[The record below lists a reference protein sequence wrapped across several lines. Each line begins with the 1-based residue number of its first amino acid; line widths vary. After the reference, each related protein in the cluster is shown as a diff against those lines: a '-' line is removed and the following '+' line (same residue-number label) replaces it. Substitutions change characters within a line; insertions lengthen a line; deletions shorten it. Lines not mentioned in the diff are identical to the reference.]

1 MIYDIVISDQAEI
14 DLRGIF
20 EYIAF
25 ELQATENA
33 SGQLDRLE
41 ACIMDLDHMPKRYRQ
56 YELEPWKSRGLR
68 VALVDNYLVLYI
80 PDDDKLVVT
89 IIRVM
94 YGGRDVD
101 TQLNLKASIRNGW
114 CFFHVW
120 RNLFFYAHFYG
131 RRYRPLLTE
140 LWVLLSRLAE
150 IPPNYR
156 LP

>member
-1 MIYDIVISDQAEI
+1 MNLIYLNQYERKDMQ
-14 DLRGIF
+14 
-20 EYIAF
+20 
-25 ELQATENA
+25 TPENV

-80 PDDDKLVVT
+80 PDDDTQVVT

-101 TQLNLKASIRNGW
+101 TQLNRFIK
-114 CFFHVW
+114 
-120 RNLFFYAHFYG
+120 
-131 RRYRPLLTE
+131 TK
-140 LWVLLSRLAE
+140 
-150 IPPNYR
+150 
-156 LP
+156 

>member
-1 MIYDIVISDQAEI
+1 MIYYIVISDQAEI

-25 ELQATENA
+25 ELQTPENV

-68 VALVDNYLVLYI
+68 AAPVDNYLVLYI
-80 PDDDKLVVT
+80 PDDDTQVV
-89 IIRVM
+89 
-94 YGGRDVD
+94 
-101 TQLNLKASIRNGW
+101 QNNLKASIRNGW
-114 CFFHVW
+114 CFFHAW
-120 RNLFFYAHFYG
+120 RNLGFFYAHFYG
-131 RRYRPLLTE
+131 RRYRPWLTE
-140 LWVLLSRLAE
+140 LWVLLSRSVE

-156 LP
+156 QP

>member
-1 MIYDIVISDQAEI
+1 MNLIYLKQYERKDMQ
-14 DLRGIF
+14 
-20 EYIAF
+20 
-25 ELQATENA
+25 TPENV

-80 PDDDKLVVT
+80 PDDDTQVVT

-101 TQLNLKASIRNGW
+101 TQLNRFIK
-114 CFFHVW
+114 
-120 RNLFFYAHFYG
+120 
-131 RRYRPLLTE
+131 TK
-140 LWVLLSRLAE
+140 
-150 IPPNYR
+150 
-156 LP
+156 

>member
-1 MIYDIVISDQAEI
+1 MNLIYLNQYERKDMQ
-14 DLRGIF
+14 
-20 EYIAF
+20 
-25 ELQATENA
+25 TPENV

-80 PDDDKLVVT
+80 PDDDTQMVT

-101 TQLNLKASIRNGW
+101 TQLNRFIK
-114 CFFHVW
+114 
-120 RNLFFYAHFYG
+120 
-131 RRYRPLLTE
+131 TK
-140 LWVLLSRLAE
+140 
-150 IPPNYR
+150 
-156 LP
+156 

>member
-1 MIYDIVISDQAEI
+1 MNLIYLNQYERKDM
-14 DLRGIF
+14 L
-20 EYIAF
+20 
-25 ELQATENA
+25 TPENV

-80 PDDDKLVVT
+80 PDDDTQVVT

-101 TQLNLKASIRNGW
+101 TQLNRFIK
-114 CFFHVW
+114 
-120 RNLFFYAHFYG
+120 
-131 RRYRPLLTE
+131 TK
-140 LWVLLSRLAE
+140 
-150 IPPNYR
+150 
-156 LP
+156 

>member
-1 MIYDIVISDQAEI
+1 MNLIYLNQYERKDMQ
-14 DLRGIF
+14 
-20 EYIAF
+20 
-25 ELQATENA
+25 TPENV

-80 PDDDKLVVT
+80 PDDDTQVVT

-101 TQLNLKASIRNGW
+101 TQLKR
-114 CFFHVW
+114 F
-120 RNLFFYAHFYG
+120 
-131 RRYRPLLTE
+131 TKTK
-140 LWVLLSRLAE
+140 
-150 IPPNYR
+150 
-156 LP
+156 

>member
-1 MIYDIVISDQAEI
+1 MNLIYLNKYERKDMQ
-14 DLRGIF
+14 
-20 EYIAF
+20 
-25 ELQATENA
+25 TPENV

-80 PDDDKLVVT
+80 PDDDTQVVT

-101 TQLNLKASIRNGW
+101 TQLNRFIK
-114 CFFHVW
+114 
-120 RNLFFYAHFYG
+120 
-131 RRYRPLLTE
+131 TK
-140 LWVLLSRLAE
+140 
-150 IPPNYR
+150 
-156 LP
+156 

>member
-1 MIYDIVISDQAEI
+1 MQ
-14 DLRGIF
+14 
-20 EYIAF
+20 
-25 ELQATENA
+25 TPENV

-80 PDDDKLVVT
+80 PDDDTQVVT

-101 TQLNLKASIRNGW
+101 TQLDIFTK
-114 CFFHVW
+114 
-120 RNLFFYAHFYG
+120 
-131 RRYRPLLTE
+131 TK
-140 LWVLLSRLAE
+140 
-150 IPPNYR
+150 
-156 LP
+156 